1 MVLLLLQPFFGLA
14 HHFRFR
20 KTRERGILTQIHV
33 WYGRLLILLGIINGG
48 LGLQLAVNT
57 TGGQIAYGI
66 VGGMFG
72 IAIIVIAAV
81 VGMNRPK
88 SADRGDRVD

>member
-20 KTRERGILTQIHV
+20 KTQERGILTQIHV

-48 LGLQLAVNT
+48 LGLQLAANT
-57 TGGQIAYGI
+57 KGGQIAYGI
-66 VGGMFG
+66 VGGIFG
-72 IAIIVIAAV
+72 IALIIIAVV
-81 VGMNRPK
+81 VGMKRPK
-88 SADRGDRVD
+88 SSNRGDVVD